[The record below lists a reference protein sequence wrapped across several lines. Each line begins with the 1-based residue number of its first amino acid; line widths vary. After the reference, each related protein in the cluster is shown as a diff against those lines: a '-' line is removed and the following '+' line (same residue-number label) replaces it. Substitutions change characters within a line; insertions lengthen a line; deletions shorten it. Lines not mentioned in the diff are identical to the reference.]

1 MTTPVAASFA
11 VTAETLLA
19 EHRFAEA
26 VHLCASGVTQYPQYL
41 GGYLVLAR
49 AYEAMGQLHD
59 ASVMR
64 TAAQERFPW
73 YVAPPVEVTL
83 QPELQ
88 PEPELEPELELELE
102 PEPEPEPEL
111 EPEPEPELAMQ
122 PELVIVENSAPI
134 APVREQPSV
143 LRMIDT
149 AHLVND
155 ERIIRSASVRLIP
168 GLEYTSLRF
177 ENLRSRGRRDISFLS
192 DPPPF
197 RSFHTMRR
205 AQRPAEPSR
214 EQRREPRKAVSL
226 EEIAARLER
235 RARMPRTADVAEQ
248 APPPEPNGPMLMTE
262 TIARI
267 YMQQGSYDKAIES
280 FRMLQQSKPDKH
292 AHFEAL
298 IAECERARTT

>member
-1 MTTPVAASFA
+1 MPTPVAASFA
-11 VTAETLLA
+11 VAAEALLA

-26 VHLCASGVTQYPQYL
+26 VHLCASGVTQFPHYL
-41 GGYLVLAR
+41 GGYVVLAR

-73 YVAPPVEVTL
+73 YVAPRVQVLQEPQAELQPEPESEQVV

-88 PEPELEPELELELE
+88 PEPEPEPVPQTEPEQVSL
-102 PEPEPEPEL
+102 PEP
-111 EPEPEPELAMQ
+111 
-122 PELVIVENSAPI
+122 VIVAHVAPA

-205 AQRPAEPSR
+205 VQRPAEPTR

-267 YMQQGSYDKAIES
+267 YMQQGSYDKAIEA

-292 AHFEAL
+292 AQFEAL

>member
-1 MTTPVAASFA
+1 MSTQVAASFA
-11 VTAETLLA
+11 VTAEAMLA
-19 EHRFAEA
+19 EHRYAEA
-26 VHLCASGVTQYPQYL
+26 VQLCAAGVTEFPQYL
-41 GGYLVLAR
+41 GGYLMLAR
-49 AYEAMGQLHD
+49 AYEAMGKVHD

-73 YVAPPVEVTL
+73 YVAVQKPSQPVQHAEVAA
-83 QPELQ
+83 EA
-88 PEPELEPELELELE
+88 EPEVVAEAVAEAVAEVVAAVVPEVVSAEPEAEVE
-102 PEPEPEPEL
+102 P
-111 EPEPEPELAMQ
+111 Q
-122 PELVIVENSAPI
+122 P
-134 APVREQPSV
+134 REQPSV

-177 ENLRSRGRRDISFLS
+177 ENLRSRGRRDIAYLS

-205 AQRPAEPSR
+205 TTRPAEPSR
-214 EQRREPRKAVSL
+214 EQRREPGKAVSL

-235 RARMPRTADVAEQ
+235 RARMPRASDAVEQ
-248 APPPEPNGPMLMTE
+248 VPPPEPNGPMLMTE

-267 YMQQGSYDKAIES
+267 YMQQGSYDKAIEA
-280 FRMLQQSKPDKH
+280 FRMLQKSKPEKH
-292 AHFEAL
+292 AQFDAL
-298 IAECERARTT
+298 IAECERARTS

>member
-1 MTTPVAASFA
+1 LLSEHRY
-11 VTAETLLA
+11 AET
-19 EHRFAEA
+19 
-26 VHLCASGVTQYPQYL
+26 VQLCATGVTEFPHYL
-41 GGYLVLAR
+41 GGYVMLAR
-49 AYEAMGQLHD
+49 AYEALGELHD

-64 TAAQERFPW
+64 TAVQERFPW
-73 YVAPPVEVTL
+73 YIAAVARVEE
-83 QPELQ
+83 QPAVV
-88 PEPELEPELELELE
+88 LELELT
-102 PEPEPEPEL
+102 
-111 EPEPEPELAMQ
+111 AMHDASSDDAPVIAEHDETVVDAVDDVTVHDVIPIAITQ
-122 PELVIVENSAPI
+122 PEQHH
-134 APVREQPSV
+134 REHPSV

-205 AQRPAEPSR
+205 VTRPTEPSR
-214 EQRREPRKAVSL
+214 EHSREPRKAVSL

-235 RARMPRTADVAEQ
+235 RARMPRNTDTVEQ

-267 YMQQGSYDKAIES
+267 YMQQGSHDKAIEA
-280 FRMLQQSKPDKH
+280 FRMLQKSKPEKH
-292 AHFEAL
+292 AHYEAL
-298 IAECERARTT
+298 IAECERLRAS

>member
-1 MTTPVAASFA
+1 MSTQVAASFA
-11 VTAETLLA
+11 VTAEAMLA
-19 EHRFAEA
+19 EHCYAEA
-26 VHLCASGVTQYPQYL
+26 VQLCAAGVTEFPQYL
-41 GGYLVLAR
+41 GGYLMLAR
-49 AYEAMGQLHD
+49 AYEAMGKVHD

-73 YVAPPVEVTL
+73 YVAVQKPSQPVQHAEVAA
-83 QPELQ
+83 EA
-88 PEPELEPELELELE
+88 EPEVVAEVVAAVVPEVVSAEPEAEVE
-102 PEPEPEPEL
+102 P
-111 EPEPEPELAMQ
+111 Q
-122 PELVIVENSAPI
+122 P
-134 APVREQPSV
+134 REQPSV

-177 ENLRSRGRRDISFLS
+177 ENLRSRGRRDIAYLS

-205 AQRPAEPSR
+205 TTRPAEPSR
-214 EQRREPRKAVSL
+214 EQRREPGKAVSL

-235 RARMPRTADVAEQ
+235 RARMPRASDAVEQ
-248 APPPEPNGPMLMTE
+248 VPPPEPNGPMLMTE

-267 YMQQGSYDKAIES
+267 YMQQGSYDKAIEA
-280 FRMLQQSKPDKH
+280 FRMLQKSKPEKH
-292 AHFEAL
+292 AQFDAL
-298 IAECERARTT
+298 IAECERARTS

>member
-1 MTTPVAASFA
+1 MSTPVASAFA
-11 VTAETLLA
+11 VTAETMLS
-19 EHRFAEA
+19 EQRFAEA
-26 VHLCASGVTQYPQYL
+26 VQLCARGVTEFPNYV
-41 GGYLVLAR
+41 GGYVMLAK
-49 AYEAMGQLHD
+49 AYEALGQHHD
-59 ASVMR
+59 AAVMR

-73 YVAPPVEVTL
+73 YVPPVEAP
-83 QPELQ
+83 QPTPQ
-88 PEPELEPELELELE
+88 VVEP
-102 PEPEPEPEL
+102 
-111 EPEPEPELAMQ
+111 
-122 PELVIVENSAPI
+122 VH
-134 APVREQPSV
+134 REQPSV

-177 ENLRSRGRRDISFLS
+177 ENLRTRGRRDISFLS

-205 AQRPAEPSR
+205 TTRTTEPSR

-226 EEIAARLER
+226 EEIASRLER
-235 RARMPRTADVAEQ
+235 RTRMPRATEETEH

-267 YMQQGSYDKAIES
+267 YMQQGSYDRAIEA
-280 FRMLQQSKPDKH
+280 FRMLQLSKPDKH
-292 AHFEAL
+292 AQFEAL
-298 IAECERARTT
+298 IAECERARTS